1 MRIIKEKKGV
11 RGNYYEI
18 YIDDIKIREIKI
30 TRVKREKDSFTYLFL
45 LDSNGKVIDEV
56 YKFINIYCKNESI
69 NSREQM
75 INGLKVL
82 YSYKEIELKEL
93 DEFEENDFKR
103 LSNLIL
109 GIGIQKDYN
118 ECIGRNNNTHN
129 IYFDVIRKFYK
140 YLKINNNFLFE
151 QRVVHK
157 VKGSYGLLGHIKE
170 SEVKKYIT
178 NKKSIKLS
186 EQYIPKYI
194 SLEEYINIIKYI
206 ENGDSSFK
214 LRNRIIIDL
223 MYTTGMRLGE
233 VLGLTFED
241 IKDNQEDKR
250 YGTVYIRNRLSDK
263 SYENAKTCLKVNSE
277 YDYNTASYKTKNIGY
292 QTVYISPYLFELIKK
307 YMDESRSIFNVT
319 DKVIDNI
326 MNFAKADSVEG
337 NDNNQYIFL
346 NKNGYPLSSSGWN
359 KQLKEIFIANNLSVD
374 KEVKKNNLSHRF
386 RHGYA
391 MYLIDEE
398 KRSIEYVKDKMR
410 HSSINSTLV
419 YYNPREEEKL
429 KNTRSIEEVLRK
441 KLEDNNYEC

>member
-1 MRIIKEKKGV
+1 MKIIKEKKGV

-18 YIDDIKIREIKI
+18 YIDDIKIKEIKI
-30 TRVKREKDSFTYLFL
+30 TRVKREKDSFVYLFL

-109 GIGIQKDYN
+109 GIGIEKDCN
-118 ECIGRNNNTHN
+118 EYIGRNNNTHN

-170 SEVKKYIT
+170 VEVKKYIT
-178 NKKSIKLS
+178 NKKSVKIS

-194 SLEEYINIIKYI
+194 SLEEYINIIKYV
-206 ENGDSSFK
+206 EKGDSSFK

-241 IKDNQEDKR
+241 IKENQEDKR

-263 SYENAKTCLKVNSE
+263 LYENAKTCLKVNSA
-277 YDYNTASYKTKNIGY
+277 YDYNTASYKTKNVGY
-292 QTVYISPYLFELIKK
+292 QTVYISPDLFELIKK

-326 MNFAKADSVEG
+326 INFAKADSVEG
-337 NDNNQYIFL
+337 NNNNQYIFL

-359 KQLKEIFIANNLSVD
+359 KQLKEIFIANNLSID

-429 KNTRSIEEVLRK
+429 KNTRSIEEVLRQ
-441 KLEDNNYEC
+441 KLEDKKYEG

>member
-151 QRVVHK
+151 QRVLHK

-410 HSSINSTLV
+410 HSSINYTLV

>member
-1 MRIIKEKKGV
+1 MKTIKEKKGV
-11 RGNYYEI
+11 RGNYYEV
-18 YIDDIKIREIKI
+18 YIDDIKIKEVKI
-30 TRVKREKDSFTYLFL
+30 IRVKREKNNFIYLFL

-82 YSYKEIELKEL
+82 YSYKEMESKEL
-93 DEFEENDFKR
+93 EQFEENDFKR

-109 GIGIQKDYN
+109 GIGIEKECN
-118 ECIGRNNNTHN
+118 ESCGRNNNTHN
-129 IYFDVIRKFYK
+129 IYFDVIRKFYR
-140 YLKINNNFLFE
+140 YLHINNNFLFE

-157 VKGSYGLLGHIKE
+157 IKGSYGLLGHIKE
-170 SEVKKYIT
+170 VEVKKYIT
-178 NKKSIKLS
+178 NKKSVKLS

-194 SLEEYINIIKYI
+194 SLDDYINIVKYI
-206 ENGDSSFK
+206 ENGDSGFK

-241 IKDNQEDKR
+241 IKENGEDKR
-250 YGTVYIRNRLSDK
+250 YGTVYIRNRVSDK
-263 SYENAKTCLKVNSE
+263 SYENAKTCLKVHSA
-277 YDYNTASYKTKNIGY
+277 YDYNTAAYKTKNIGY

-319 DKVIDNI
+319 DTVMDNI
-326 MNFAKADSVEG
+326 INFAKADTVEG

-346 NKNGYPLSSSGWN
+346 NKNGNPLSSSGWN
-359 KQLKEIFIANNLSVD
+359 KQLKEIFIANNLAVD
-374 KEVKKNNLSHRF
+374 KDVKKNNLSHRF

-391 MYLIDEE
+391 MYLIDKEG
-398 KRSIEYVKDKMR
+398 RSIEYVKDKMR

-419 YYNPREEEKL
+419 YYNPTEEEKL
-429 KNTRSIEEVLRK
+429 KNTSIIEKVLRQ
-441 KLEDNNYEC
+441 KLEGNKYDG

>member
-30 TRVKREKDSFTYLFL
+30 TRVKREKDNFTYLFL

-109 GIGIQKDYN
+109 GIGIEKDYN
-118 ECIGRNNNTHN
+118 EYIGRNNNTHN

-157 VKGSYGLLGHIKE
+157 VKGSYGVLGHIKE

-178 NKKSIKLS
+178 NKKSIKLA

-206 ENGDSSFK
+206 ENGYSSFK

-263 SYENAKTCLKVNSE
+263 SYENAKTCLKVHSK
-277 YDYNTASYKTKNIGY
+277 YDYNTASYKTKNVGY
-292 QTVYISPYLFELIKK
+292 QIVYISPYLFELIKK

-326 MNFAKADSVEG
+326 MNFAKANSVEG

-359 KQLKEIFIANNLSVD
+359 KQLKEIFIANNLSID

-419 YYNPREEEKL
+419 YYNPREKEKL